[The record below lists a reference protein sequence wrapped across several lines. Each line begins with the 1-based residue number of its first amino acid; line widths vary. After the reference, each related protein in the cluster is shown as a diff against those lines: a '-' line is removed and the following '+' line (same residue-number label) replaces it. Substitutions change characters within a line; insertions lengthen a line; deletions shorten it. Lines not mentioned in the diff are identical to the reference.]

1 MQLSDKIVDSRMGGG
16 LLGADLGTTTERF
29 GGFFDEEEENSLDE
43 DGESEECQVSVG
55 RMTIAH
61 MKHQN
66 EEAKHEDDD
75 NNLFGVASASESK
88 KSSGEDY
95 ENNMAN
101 QNETKGSDQGS

>member
-1 MQLSDKIVDSRMGGG
+1 
-16 LLGADLGTTTERF
+16 
-29 GGFFDEEEENSLDE
+29 
-43 DGESEECQVSVG
+43 
-55 RMTIAH
+55 MTIAH

-95 ENNMAN
+95 GNNMAN